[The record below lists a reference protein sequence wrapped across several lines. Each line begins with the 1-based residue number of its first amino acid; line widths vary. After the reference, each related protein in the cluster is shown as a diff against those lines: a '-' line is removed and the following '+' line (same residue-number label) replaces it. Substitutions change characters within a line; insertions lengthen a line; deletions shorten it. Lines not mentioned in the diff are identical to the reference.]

1 MQDGQKVHFYIAKVQ
16 SCTISIAIK
25 NHGNIFSILQHH
37 ATTIGESKTN
47 IETLRKIL

>member
-1 MQDGQKVHFYIAKVQ
+1 MQDGQKVHFYIGKVH
-16 SCTISIAIK
+16 SLTISIAIK
-25 NHGNIFSILQHH
+25 NHGTIFSILHHH

>member
-16 SCTISIAIK
+16 SLTISIAIK

-37 ATTIGESKTN
+37 ATAIGESKTN